1 MPDLVYNYFPGCS
14 LERNADAY
22 HKSALAAAESLG
34 MRFQE
39 IDDWNC
45 CGATEYISLHM
56 LASYS
61 LIARNLAQAARGN
74 GSPQGG
80 ARDLVAPCS
89 ACYLNLKKCDKYM
102 RTDAA
107 LAEKVN
113 AALAAGGLSYKP
125 GSVHVRH
132 LLDVVME
139 DVGCSGISSRVT
151 RPLKGLR
158 VAPYYGCLISRPGL
172 RVDEHNPEYP
182 MILDELLGCLGAQ
195 VVDFPL
201 KTHCCGGHMTQISE
215 ATGFELI
222 RRLVKGAADY
232 QADIIVTV
240 CPMCQLNLDA
250 FQGGMNRYFKTAYH
264 VPVLYFTQMMGL
276 AFGLDAEALGIGAE
290 LVDARP
296 ALAKIGVELPPPA
309 TGEGVGTAGAGA
321 KRKRDDK
328 SLPMPKMPEV
338 ARHDAPAPAAAN
350 PEEVRR

>member
-1 MPDLVYNYFPGCS
+1 MPELVYNYFPGCS
-14 LERNADAY
+14 LERNAEAY
-22 HKSALAAAESLG
+22 HKSAVAAAAALG
-34 MRFQE
+34 MQFRE

-61 LIARNLAQAARGN
+61 LIARNLAQAVRSN
-74 GSPQGG
+74 GTH
-80 ARDLVAPCS
+80 DLVAPCS

-107 LAEKVN
+107 LADQVN
-113 AALAAGGLSYKP
+113 RALAAGGLSYKP

-139 DVGCSGISSRVT
+139 DVGCSGIASHIT

-158 VAPYYGCLISRPGL
+158 LAPYYGCLISRPGL

-232 QADIIVTV
+232 QADMIVTV

-250 FQGGMNRYFKTAYH
+250 FQGAMNRYFKTAYH

-276 AFGLDAEALGIGAE
+276 AFGLDAETLGIGAE

-296 ALAKIGVELPPPA
+296 ALAKIGVEVPPPVSA
-309 TGEGVGTAGAGA
+309 EGAEVAP
-321 KRKRDDK
+321 KRKRDDR
-328 SLPMPKMPEV
+328 SLPMPKMP
-338 ARHDAPAPAAAN
+338 RHDAAESEAARTRRPRPAGEGG
-350 PEEVRR
+350 EEARR

>member
-1 MPDLVYNYFPGCS
+1 
-14 LERNADAY
+14 
-22 HKSALAAAESLG
+22 
-34 MRFQE
+34 
-39 IDDWNC
+39 
-45 CGATEYISLHM
+45 M

-61 LIARNLAQAARGN
+61 LIARNLAQAAKSN
-74 GSPQGG
+74 GAPQGG
-80 ARDLVAPCS
+80 THDLVAPCS

-102 RTDAA
+102 RVDPA

-113 AALAAGGLSYKP
+113 LALAAGGLAYKP

-139 DVGCSGISSRVT
+139 DVGCPTIASRVT

-215 ATGFELI
+215 TTGFELI

-232 QADIIVTV
+232 QADVIVTV
-240 CPMCQLNLDA
+240 CPMCQLNLDG
-250 FQGGMNRYFKTAYH
+250 FQGAMNRYFKTAYH

-276 AFGLDAEALGIGAE
+276 AFGLGIEALGIGAE
-290 LVDARP
+290 FVDARP
-296 ALAKIGVELPPPA
+296 ALAKIGVELPA
-309 TGEGVGTAGAGA
+309 LMEGEDMGSTAQGAR
-321 KRKRDDK
+321 RKGDK
-328 SLPMPKMPEV
+328 SLPMPKMPEA
-338 ARHDAPAPAAAN
+338 ARRDASAPAAKGA
-350 PEEVRR
+350 EEVRR

>member
-1 MPDLVYNYFPGCS
+1 
-14 LERNADAY
+14 
-22 HKSALAAAESLG
+22 
-34 MRFQE
+34 
-39 IDDWNC
+39 
-45 CGATEYISLHM
+45 M

-61 LIARNLAQAARGN
+61 LIARNLAQAVR
-74 GSPQGG
+74 SDGG
-80 ARDLVAPCS
+80 RDLVAPCS

-102 RTDAA
+102 RVDAA
-107 LAEKVN
+107 LTQKINE
-113 AALAAGGLSYKP
+113 ALAAGGLSYKP

-132 LLDVVME
+132 LLDVIME
-139 DVGCSGISSRVT
+139 DVGCAGIKAHVT
-151 RPLKGLR
+151 KPLKGLR

-172 RVDEHNPEYP
+172 RIDEHNPEYP
-182 MILDELLGCLGAQ
+182 MSLDELLSCLGAQ

-232 QADIIVTV
+232 QADMIVTV

-250 FQGGMNRYFKTAYH
+250 FQGAMNRYFKSAYN

-276 AFGLDAEALGIGAE
+276 AFGIGAEELGIGAE

-309 TGEGVGTAGAGA
+309 APAVGPDGQP

-328 SLPMPKMPEV
+328 SLPMPKMPVRPGEGV
-338 ARHDAPAPAAAN
+338 A
-350 PEEVRR
+350 PEQEARP

>member
-1 MPDLVYNYFPGCS
+1 MPDLIYNYFPGCS
-14 LERNADAY
+14 LERNAEAY
-22 HKSALAAAESLG
+22 HKSSIAAAEVLG
-34 MRFQE
+34 MHFRE

-61 LIARNLAQAARGN
+61 LIARNLAQAVK
-74 GSPQGG
+74 SDG

-89 ACYLNLKKCDKYM
+89 ACYLNLKKTDKYM
-102 RTDAA
+102 RGDPV
-107 LAEKVN
+107 LAGRVN

-139 DVGCSGISSRVT
+139 DVGCAGIKSHVT

-182 MILDELLGCLGAQ
+182 MILDELLGCLGAH

-215 ATGFELI
+215 GTGFELI

-232 QADIIVTV
+232 QADMIVTV

-250 FQGGMNRYFKTAYH
+250 FQGAMNRYFKTAYS

-276 AFGLDAEALGIGAE
+276 AFGLNAETLGIGAE

-296 ALAKIGVELPPPA
+296 ALAKIGVEVPPA
-309 TGEGVGTAGAGA
+309 APGATEGGS

-328 SLPMPKMPEV
+328 SLPMPKMPAHSSEG
-338 ARHDAPAPAAAN
+338 APPTQ
-350 PEEVRR
+350 PQEEVRR